1 MTLITHIDTVDDAP
15 RSSAAPSTPSE
26 PEILDAYSRA
36 VIGAVETVGPAV
48 VHLQVESDKGPAG
61 SGSGVVFTPDGYLL
75 TNSHVVNA
83 GPSVKRI
90 SATFPDGRSSA

>member
-15 RSSAAPSTPSE
+15 RSSAAPPPPSE

-48 VHLQVESDKGPAG
+48 VHLQVESDKAQAG
-61 SGSGVVFTPDGYLL
+61 SGSGVVFTP
-75 TNSHVVNA
+75 A
-83 GPSVKRI
+83 AI
-90 SATFPDGRSSA
+90 S